1 MLETADIIVEVGL
14 AGQDGEKDGMT
25 DILAV
30 FHDHRAA
37 LGLVFIVALFVAF
50 ALERFPPV
58 TIAVAGAAIM
68 IGLGWLTPPL
78 VTAAFANPAPITI
91 AAFFILSGALVRT
104 GTIEALASLVV
115 RRAGRAPRRTV
126 AEMLTGAAIAPAFI
140 NNTPV
145 VMVLIPLVRRLARTV
160 GIPATRL
167 LIPLSYLSILG
178 GTLTLVGTSTNLLV
192 DGVARANGQPGF
204 GIFDISMVGVVTMLA
219 GVGTMIL
226 LGPKLLPSRPDNSI
240 ADRHQIHYLT
250 EIGLLPDALA
260 RNPRVGDLPFV
271 RHDGVRLIAIKRGSR
286 VDRSPSPDL
295 HLILS
300 DRLIVSATADEL
312 DDLARSEGYLVGL
325 QNVGRAIRLS
335 NSARD
340 SDVRL
345 VGLTIGPTHP
355 ALGREL
361 RDIPFLS
368 NLPARVLGIG
378 RARHL
383 PGPDLG
389 GVRLRPADSLLVAA
403 SDVAIAELRSNTNLI
418 AEDTSHIRR
427 FRRHRAPIAIGALAG
442 VVVLSAI
449 GVLPVGMLAM
459 LGVGVVLVTR
469 CVDAEEAWRSIDGS
483 VLVLIFAMLGIGSG
497 LEAIGT
503 VDLVVAAIS
512 PWLGSLPPLGV
523 IFVLYFLTSTLT
535 ETVTNNAVA
544 VIMTPVAIGL
554 AQATGNDPRA
564 LIVAVMFAAS
574 ASFATPVGYQTNTMV
589 YAAADY
595 RFSDFVKIG
604 LPMNIVVGIAT
615 CLAINWLV

>member
-1 MLETADIIVEVGL
+1 MTHLL
-14 AGQDGEKDGMT
+14 AL
-25 DILAV
+25 IAA
-30 FHDHRAA
+30 HRPI
-37 LGLVFIVALFVAF
+37 LGLVVIVALFVAF

-58 TIAVAGAAIM
+58 TIAVAGAALM
-68 IGLGWLTPPL
+68 IALGWLTPPL
-78 VTAAFANPAPITI
+78 VTAAFANSALITI

-104 GTIEALASLVV
+104 GTIEALASLIV
-115 RRAGRAPRRTV
+115 RRAGKAPRRTV
-126 AEMLTGAAIAPAFI
+126 AEMLTGAAIAPAYQRDQHHHDGRI
-140 NNTPV
+140 VNE
-145 VMVLIPLVRRLARTV
+145 RRLARSV

-204 GIFDISMVGVVTMLA
+204 GIFDITLVGLVTMAA
-219 GVGTMIL
+219 GVATMLL
-226 LGPKLLPSRPDNSI
+226 LGPKLLPSRPDNAI
-240 ADRHQIHYLT
+240 ADRHQLPYLT
-250 EIGLLPDALA
+250 EIALLPEVLGKSV
-260 RNPRVGDLPFV
+260 RITDLPFL
-271 RHDGVRLIAIKRGSR
+271 RRDAVRLIAVRRGTR
-286 VDRSPSPDL
+286 VDRNPSL
-295 HLILS
+295 ELTINAT

-325 QNVGRAIRLS
+325 QNVGRPIRLAA
-335 NSARD
+335 SAR
-340 SDVRL
+340 SDDVQL
-345 VGLTIGPTHP
+345 IGLTISPTHP

-361 RDIPFLS
+361 RDIPLLS

-389 GVRLRPADSLLVAA
+389 SVRLRAADSLLVAA
-403 SDVAIAELRSNTNLI
+403 NDAAITELRANTNLI

-427 FRRHRAPIAIGALAG
+427 FRRHRAPIAIGTLAG
-442 VVVLSAI
+442 VVVLAAL
-449 GVLPVGMLAM
+449 GVLPVALLAM
-459 LGVGVVLVTR
+459 VGVGIVLVTR

-483 VLVLIFAMLGIGSG
+483 VLVLIFAMLGIGSA

-503 VDLVVAAIS
+503 IDLIVSAIS
-512 PWLGSLPPLGV
+512 PWLATLSPLGL
-523 IFVLYFLTSTLT
+523 ILILYFLTSALT

-554 AQATGNDPRA
+554 AQATGQDPRA

-604 LPMNIVVGIAT
+604 LPMNIVVGLAT
-615 CLAINWLV
+615 CFAISVWL

>member
-1 MLETADIIVEVGL
+1 MAAID
-14 AGQDGEKDGMT
+14 A
-25 DILAV
+25 
-30 FHDHRAA
+30 HRAV
-37 LGLVFIVALFVAF
+37 LGLLFVVALFVAF

-58 TIAVAGAAIM
+58 TIAVAGAALM
-68 IGLGWLTPPL
+68 IALGWLTPPL
-78 VTAAFANPAPITI
+78 VTAAFANSAPITI

-104 GTIEALASLVV
+104 GTIEALASVIV
-115 RRAGRAPRRTV
+115 RRAGHAPRRTV

-204 GIFDISMVGVVTMLA
+204 GIFEITTVGLVTMAA
-219 GVGTMIL
+219 GVATMLI
-226 LGPKLLPSRPDNSI
+226 LGPRLLPARPDNAI
-240 ADRHQIHYLT
+240 ADRHQLPYLT
-250 EIGLLPDALA
+250 EIALLPDAPSQSLRMA
-260 RNPRVGDLPFV
+260 DLSFL
-271 RHDGVRLIAIKRGSR
+271 RRDAVRLIAVRRGSR
-286 VDRSPSPDL
+286 VDRNPDPDMVL
-295 HLILS
+295 LPS

-312 DDLARSEGYLVGL
+312 DDLARSEIFMVGL
-325 QNVGRAIRLS
+325 QNVGRPIRLS
-335 NSARD
+335 DGAR
-340 SDVRL
+340 SEDVQL
-345 VGLTIGPTHP
+345 IGLTIGPTHP

-383 PGPDLG
+383 PGPDLAS
-389 GVRLRPADSLLVAA
+389 VRLRAADSLLVAA
-403 SDVAIAELRSNTNLI
+403 DATAMAELRANTNLI

-427 FRRHRAPIAIGALAG
+427 FRRQRAPIAIGVLVGVIGLAALGILPTALLG
-442 VVVLSAI
+442 MI
-449 GVLPVGMLAM
+449 GVGI
-459 LGVGVVLVTR
+459 VLVTR

-483 VLVLIFAMLGIGSG
+483 VLVLIFAMLGIGSA

-503 VDLVVAAIS
+503 VDLIVGAIS
-512 PWLGSLPPLGV
+512 PWLATLSPLGV
-523 IFVLYFLTSTLT
+523 ILVLYFLTSALT

-554 AQATGNDPRA
+554 AQATGQDPRA
-564 LIVAVMFAAS
+564 LIIAVMFAAS
-574 ASFATPVGYQTNTMV
+574 ASFATPVGYQTNMMV

-595 RFSDFVKIG
+595 RFSDFVRIG
-604 LPMNIVVGIAT
+604 LPMNVFVGLST
-615 CLAINWLV
+615 CLAINCLV

>member
-1 MLETADIIVEVGL
+1 MSAIVAAVEAHRAGLGL
-14 AGQDGEKDGMT
+14 AFV
-25 DILAV
+25 I
-30 FHDHRAA
+30 
-37 LGLVFIVALFVAF
+37 ALFVAF

-68 IGLGWLTPPL
+68 IALGWLTPPL

-104 GTIEALASLVV
+104 GTIEALASLIV

-126 AEMLTGAAIAPAFI
+126 AEMLTGAAIAPAFV

-145 VMVLIPLVRRLARTV
+145 VMVLIPLVRRLAQSV

-192 DGVARANGQPGF
+192 DGVAQANGQRGF
-204 GIFDISMVGVVTMLA
+204 GIFDITAVGLVTMTAGAVTML
-219 GVGTMIL
+219 V
-226 LGPKLLPSRPDNSI
+226 LGPRLLPSRPDNAI
-240 ADRHQIHYLT
+240 ADRHRLSYLT
-250 EIGLLPDALA
+250 EIALLADRPTKPIRIADLAFLRRDA
-260 RNPRVGDLPFV
+260 
-271 RHDGVRLIAIKRGSR
+271 VRLIAIRRGSTI
-286 VDRSPSPDL
+286 DRNPPPDL
-295 HLILS
+295 VLLTT

-312 DDLARSEGYLVGL
+312 DDLARSEGYMVGL
-325 QNVGRAIRLS
+325 QNVGRPIRLS
-335 NSARD
+335 ASTR
-340 SDVRL
+340 SDDVQL
-345 VGLTIGPTHP
+345 IGLTISPTHP

-389 GVRLRPADSLLVAA
+389 SVRLRAADNLLVAA
-403 SDVAIAELRSNTNLI
+403 GDPAIAELRANTNLI
-418 AEDTSHIRR
+418 AEDTTHIRR
-427 FRRHRAPIAIGALAG
+427 FRRQRAPVAIAVLGGVIVLAAWGVMPTALLAM
-442 VVVLSAI
+442 I
-449 GVLPVGMLAM
+449 GVGI
-459 LGVGVVLVTR
+459 VLVTR

-483 VLVLIFAMLGIGSG
+483 VLVLIFAMLGIGSA

-503 VDLVVAAIS
+503 VDLIVGTIS
-512 PWLGSLPPLGV
+512 PSLRTLSPLGL
-523 IFVLYFLTSTLT
+523 ILILYFLTSALT

-554 AQATGNDPRA
+554 AQATGQEPRA
-564 LIVAVMFAAS
+564 LIIAVMFAAS

-604 LPMNIVVGIAT
+604 LPMNVIVGLSTCAAIA
-615 CLAINWLV
+615 WLR

>member
-1 MLETADIIVEVGL
+1 MAAID
-14 AGQDGEKDGMT
+14 A
-25 DILAV
+25 
-30 FHDHRAA
+30 HRAV
-37 LGLVFIVALFVAF
+37 LGLVFVIALFVAF

-58 TIAVAGAAIM
+58 TIAVAGAALM
-68 IGLGWLTPPL
+68 IALGWLTPPL
-78 VTAAFANPAPITI
+78 VTAAFANSAPITI
-91 AAFFILSGALVRT
+91 ATFFILSGALVRT
-104 GTIEALASLVV
+104 GTIEALASVIV
-115 RRAGRAPRRTV
+115 RRAGHAPRRTV

-204 GIFDISMVGVVTMLA
+204 GIFEITAVGLVTMAA
-219 GVGTMIL
+219 GVATMLI
-226 LGPKLLPSRPDNSI
+226 LGPRLLPARPDNAI
-240 ADRHQIHYLT
+240 ADRHQLPYLT
-250 EIGLLPDALA
+250 EIALLPDAPSQSLRMA
-260 RNPRVGDLPFV
+260 DLSFL
-271 RHDGVRLIAIKRGSR
+271 RRDAVRLIAVRRGSR
-286 VDRSPSPDL
+286 VDRNPDPDMVL
-295 HLILS
+295 LPS

-312 DDLARSEGYLVGL
+312 DDLARSETYMVGL
-325 QNVGRAIRLS
+325 QNVGRPIRLS
-335 NSARD
+335 DGAR
-340 SDVRL
+340 SEDVQL
-345 VGLTIGPTHP
+345 IGLTIGPTHP

-383 PGPDLG
+383 PGPDLAS
-389 GVRLRPADSLLVAA
+389 VRLRAADSLLVAA
-403 SDVAIAELRSNTNLI
+403 DATAMAELRANTNLI
-418 AEDTSHIRR
+418 AEDTSHVRR
-427 FRRHRAPIAIGALAG
+427 FRRQRAPIAIGVLVGVIALAALG
-442 VVVLSAI
+442 ILPTALLGMI
-449 GVLPVGMLAM
+449 GVGI
-459 LGVGVVLVTR
+459 VLVTR

-483 VLVLIFAMLGIGSG
+483 VLVLIFAMLGIGSA

-503 VDLVVAAIS
+503 VDLIVGAIS
-512 PWLGSLPPLGV
+512 PWLATLSPLGV
-523 IFVLYFLTSTLT
+523 ILVLYFLTSALT

-554 AQATGNDPRA
+554 AQATGQDPRA
-564 LIVAVMFAAS
+564 LIIAVMFAAS

-595 RFSDFVKIG
+595 RFSDFVRIG
-604 LPMNIVVGIAT
+604 LPMNVFVGLST
-615 CLAINWLV
+615 CLAINCLV

>member
-1 MLETADIIVEVGL
+1 MSDVLTAID
-14 AGQDGEKDGMT
+14 A
-25 DILAV
+25 
-30 FHDHRAA
+30 HRAG
-37 LGLVFIVALFVAF
+37 LGLVFIAGLFVVF

-58 TIAVAGAAIM
+58 TIAVGGAAIM
-68 IGLGWLTPPL
+68 IALGWLTPPL
-78 VTAAFANPAPITI
+78 VTAAFANQAPITI

-104 GTIEALASLVV
+104 GTIEALASLIV
-115 RRAGRAPRRTV
+115 RRAGKAPRRTV

-204 GIFDISMVGVVTMLA
+204 GIFDISMVGAITMLA
-219 GVGTMIL
+219 GVVTMLI
-226 LGPKLLPSRPDNSI
+226 LGPRLLPSRPDNAI
-240 ADRHQIHYLT
+240 ADRHQLPYLT
-250 EIGLLPDALA
+250 EVALLSEALA
-260 RNPRVGDLPFV
+260 RHPRVCDLPFL
-271 RHDGVRLIAIKRGSR
+271 RRDAVRLIAIKRGSQLER
-286 VDRSPSPDL
+286 NPSGDL
-295 HLILS
+295 LLTAS
-300 DRLIVSATADEL
+300 DRLIIAATADEL
-312 DDLARSEGYLVGL
+312 DDLARSEGYMVGL
-325 QNVGRAIRLS
+325 QNVGRSIRLAS
-335 NSARD
+335 SKRD
-340 SDVRL
+340 DDVRL
-345 VGLTIGPTHP
+345 IGLTIGPTHP

-383 PGPDLG
+383 PGPELSS
-389 GVRLRPADSLLVAA
+389 VRLRAADSLLVAA
-403 SDVAIAELRSNTNLI
+403 SEVAITELRANTNLI

-427 FRRHRAPIAIGALAG
+427 FRRRRAPIAIGTLAG
-442 VVVLSAI
+442 VVTLAAL
-449 GVLPVGMLAM
+449 GVLPVGMLAI
-459 LGVGVVLVTR
+459 LGVAAVLITR

-483 VLVLIFAMLGIGSG
+483 VLVLIFAMLGIGSA

-503 VDLVVAAIS
+503 IDLIVGTVS
-512 PWLGSLPPLGV
+512 PWLATLSPLGV
-523 IFVLYFLTSTLT
+523 IVVLYALTSILT

-554 AQATGNDPRA
+554 AQTTGQDPKA

-574 ASFATPVGYQTNTMV
+574 ASFATPIGYQTNTMV

-604 LPMNIVVGIAT
+604 LPMNITVGITT
-615 CLAINWLV
+615 CVAISWLIQ

>member
-1 MLETADIIVEVGL
+1 MS
-14 AGQDGEKDGMT
+14 
-25 DILAV
+25 DILAGIEA
-30 FHDHRAA
+30 HRAA
-37 LGLVFIVALFVAF
+37 LGLVFMIGLFVAF

-58 TIAVAGAAIM
+58 TIAVAGAAILM
-68 IGLGWLTPPL
+68 ALGWLTPPL
-78 VTAAFANPAPITI
+78 ITAAFANSAPITI

-104 GTIEALASLVV
+104 GTIEALASLIV
-115 RRAGRAPRRTV
+115 RRAGQAPRRTV

-145 VMVLIPLVRRLARTV
+145 VMVLIPLVRRLARSV
-160 GIPATRL
+160 DIAATRL

-204 GIFDISMVGVVTMLA
+204 GIFDITGIGLVTMAAGAVTML
-219 GVGTMIL
+219 L
-226 LGPKLLPSRPDNSI
+226 LGPRLLPSRPDNAI
-240 ADRHQIHYLT
+240 TDRHQLSYLT
-250 EIGLLPDALA
+250 EIALMPEMA
-260 RNPRVGDLPFV
+260 AKNPRVADLAFL
-271 RHDGVRLIAIKRGSR
+271 RRDAVRLIAVRRGSR
-286 VDRSPSPDL
+286 IERNPPADMTL
-295 HLILS
+295 QTT

-312 DDLARSEGYLVGL
+312 DDLARSEGYLIGL
-325 QNVGRAIRLS
+325 QNVGRPIRLS
-335 NSARD
+335 ADAR
-340 SDVRL
+340 SDDVQL
-345 VGLTIGPTHP
+345 IGLTIGPAHP

-389 GVRLRPADSLLVAA
+389 SVRLRAADNLLVAA
-403 SDVAIAELRSNTNLI
+403 DGTALAELRANTNLI

-427 FRRHRAPIAIGALAG
+427 FRRTRAPIAIGVLGGVIALAALG
-442 VVVLSAI
+442 VAPTAL
-449 GVLPVGMLAM
+449 LAM
-459 LGVGVVLVTR
+459 MGVGVVLITR

-483 VLVLIFAMLGIGSG
+483 VLVLIFAMLGIGG
-497 LEAIGT
+497 ALEAIGT
-503 VDLVVAAIS
+503 VDLIVTTIS
-512 PWLGSLPPLGV
+512 PWLAALPPLGV
-523 IFVLYFLTSTLT
+523 VMILYFLTSTLT

-554 AQATGNDPRA
+554 AQSTGQDPRA
-564 LIVAVMFAAS
+564 LVIAVMFAAS

-595 RFSDFVKIG
+595 RFSDFVRIG
-604 LPMNIVVGIAT
+604 LPMNLTVGLAT
-615 CLAINWLV
+615 CLAIHWLA

>member
-1 MLETADIIVEVGL
+1 
-14 AGQDGEKDGMT
+14 MT
-25 DILAV
+25 DWMAAIDA
-30 FHDHRAA
+30 HRAV
-37 LGLVFIVALFVAF
+37 LGLVFVVALFVAF

-68 IGLGWLTPPL
+68 IALGWLTPPL
-78 VTAAFANPAPITI
+78 VTAAFANSAPITI

-104 GTIEALASLVV
+104 GTIEALASLIV

-126 AEMLTGAAIAPAFI
+126 AEMLTGAAVAPAFI

-204 GIFDISMVGVVTMLA
+204 GIFEITTVGLVTMAA
-219 GVGTMIL
+219 GVATMLI
-226 LGPKLLPSRPDNSI
+226 LGPRLLPSRPDNAI
-240 ADRHQIHYLT
+240 ADRHQLPYLT
-250 EIGLLPDALA
+250 EIALLPDASSQS
-260 RNPRVGDLPFV
+260 PRIADLSFL
-271 RHDGVRLIAIKRGSR
+271 RRDAVRLIAVRRGSR
-286 VDRSPSPDL
+286 VDRNPGPDMVL
-295 HLILS
+295 LPS

-312 DDLARSEGYLVGL
+312 DDLARSETYMVGL
-325 QNVGRAIRLS
+325 QNVGRPIRLS
-335 NSARD
+335 DGAR
-340 SDVRL
+340 SDDVQL
-345 VGLTIGPTHP
+345 IGLTISPTHP

-383 PGPDLG
+383 PGPDLAS
-389 GVRLRPADSLLVAA
+389 VRLRAADSLLVAA
-403 SDVAIAELRSNTNLI
+403 DATAMAELRANTNLI

-427 FRRHRAPIAIGALAG
+427 FRRQRAPIAIGVLIGVIALAALG
-442 VVVLSAI
+442 ILPTALLGMI
-449 GVLPVGMLAM
+449 GVGI
-459 LGVGVVLVTR
+459 VLVTR
-469 CVDAEEAWRSIDGS
+469 CVDAEEAWRSINGS
-483 VLVLIFAMLGIGSG
+483 VLVLIFAMLGIGSA

-503 VDLVVAAIS
+503 VDLIVGAIS
-512 PWLGSLPPLGV
+512 PWLATLSPLGV
-523 IFVLYFLTSTLT
+523 ILVLYFLTSALT

-554 AQATGNDPRA
+554 AQATGQDPRA
-564 LIVAVMFAAS
+564 LIIAVMFAAS

-595 RFSDFVKIG
+595 RFSDFVRIG
-604 LPMNIVVGIAT
+604 LPG
-615 CLAINWLV
+615 

>member
-1 MLETADIIVEVGL
+1 MS
-14 AGQDGEKDGMT
+14 
-25 DILAV
+25 DILAGIEA
-30 FHDHRAA
+30 HRAA
-37 LGLVFIVALFVAF
+37 LGLVFMIGLFVAF

-58 TIAVAGAAIM
+58 TIAVAGAAISM
-68 IGLGWLTPPL
+68 ALGWLTPPL
-78 VTAAFANPAPITI
+78 ITAAFANSAPITI

-104 GTIEALASLVV
+104 GTIEALASLIV
-115 RRAGRAPRRTV
+115 RRAGQAPRRTV

-145 VMVLIPLVRRLARTV
+145 VMVLIPLVRRLARSV
-160 GIPATRL
+160 DIAATRL

-204 GIFDISMVGVVTMLA
+204 GIFDITGIGLVTMAAGAVTML
-219 GVGTMIL
+219 L
-226 LGPKLLPSRPDNSI
+226 LGPRLLPSRPDNAI
-240 ADRHQIHYLT
+240 TDRHQLSYLT
-250 EIGLLPDALA
+250 EIALMPEMA
-260 RNPRVGDLPFV
+260 AKNPRVADLAFL
-271 RHDGVRLIAIKRGSR
+271 RRDAVRLIAVRRGSR
-286 VDRSPSPDL
+286 IERNPPADMTL
-295 HLILS
+295 QTT

-312 DDLARSEGYLVGL
+312 DDLARSEGYLIGL
-325 QNVGRAIRLS
+325 QNVGRPIRLS
-335 NSARD
+335 ADARLD
-340 SDVRL
+340 DVQL
-345 VGLTIGPTHP
+345 IGLTIGPAHP

-389 GVRLRPADSLLVAA
+389 SVRLRAADNLLVAA
-403 SDVAIAELRSNTNLI
+403 DGTALAELRANTNLI

-427 FRRHRAPIAIGALAG
+427 FRRTRAPIAIGVLGGVIALAALG
-442 VVVLSAI
+442 VAPTAL
-449 GVLPVGMLAM
+449 LAM
-459 LGVGVVLVTR
+459 MGVGVVLITR

-483 VLVLIFAMLGIGSG
+483 VLVLIFAMLGIGG
-497 LEAIGT
+497 ALEAIGT
-503 VDLVVAAIS
+503 VDLIVTTIS
-512 PWLGSLPPLGV
+512 PWLAALPPLGV
-523 IFVLYFLTSTLT
+523 VMILYFLTSTLT

-554 AQATGNDPRA
+554 AQSTGQDPRA
-564 LIVAVMFAAS
+564 LVIAVMFAAS

-595 RFSDFVKIG
+595 RFSDFVRIG
-604 LPMNIVVGIAT
+604 LPMNLTVGLAT
-615 CLAINWLV
+615 CLAIHWLA